1 MNRLLWAGRGS
12 VTVHTQAWHR
22 PIAGDAVANTS
33 TIVAMGRFACHVRT
47 VGTMNPIQSPQLPAK
62 SELYPIIPSAALGE
76 TNLLP
81 SVCLFETRLESH
93 PLHRDPIHLDMTRR
107 VR

>member
-1 MNRLLWAGRGS
+1 MNRLLWGGRGS
-12 VTVHTQAWHR
+12 VTVHTQSWHR
-22 PIAGDAVANTS
+22 PIADAAAANTS
-33 TIVAMGRFACHVRT
+33 TIVAMGRFACPVRIA
-47 VGTMNPIQSPQLPAK
+47 GTMNPIQSPPMPAK
-62 SELYPIIPSAALGE
+62 SELYPIIPSAALVE

-93 PLHRDPIHLDMTRR
+93 PPHRDPIHLDMTRR